1 MFVARREG
9 TCVDDYLLL
18 HTLHKYMA
26 LFYFEIEMAIPMGHI
41 T

>member
-18 HTLHKYMA
+18 PTLHKYIV
-26 LFYFEIEMAIPMGHI
+26 LFYFEIELAVPMER
-41 T
+41 